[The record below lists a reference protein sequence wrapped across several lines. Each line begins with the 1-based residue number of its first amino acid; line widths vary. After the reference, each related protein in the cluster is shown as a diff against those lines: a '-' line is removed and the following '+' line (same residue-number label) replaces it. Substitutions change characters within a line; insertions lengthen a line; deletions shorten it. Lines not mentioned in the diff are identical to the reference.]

1 MNAIILAAGMGTRFK
16 DITKNN
22 HKALLPIGGIPNIER
37 TINYLK
43 EFGIKDI
50 TIVTGH
56 MSNLFSYLEN
66 KYNCKLIYNKH
77 YQRYNNIYS
86 LYCAL
91 NDFNDT
97 FVIDADVVLF
107 NNLFIESK
115 NSCYYTILR
124 PQSGDLEWVPITNS
138 EGRVCRI
145 DITNKKMPSMLG
157 ISYWTAEACKRIK
170 LEFEK
175 YLDENI
181 LLNPKLYWDNIPI
194 KLLDEIFVT
203 THIINS
209 NAAGEMDTVE
219 NYNEIC
225 SRIINRPYIFDV

>member
-22 HKALLPIGGIPNIER
+22 HKALLPIGGVPNIER
-37 TINYLK
+37 TINYLR

-50 TIVTGH
+50 SVVTGH
-56 MSNLFSYLEN
+56 MSKLFSYLEE
-66 KYNCKLIYNKH
+66 KYGCRLIYNEH
-77 YQRYNNIYS
+77 YQKYNNIYS

-91 NDFNDT
+91 EYFNDT
-97 FVIDADVVLF
+97 LVIDADVVLF

-124 PQSGDLEWVPITNS
+124 PQSKDLEWVPVTNS
-138 EGRVCRI
+138 EGRVTKI
-145 DITNKKMPSMLG
+145 DITNKHRPSMLG
-157 ISYWTAEACKRIK
+157 ISYWTSEACEHIK
-170 LEFEK
+170 LEFDK
-175 YLDENI
+175 YLDETI

-194 KLLDEIFVT
+194 KLLNEIFVT
-203 THIINS
+203 TYTIDS
-209 NAAGEMDTVE
+209 NEAGEMDTIE

-225 SRIINRPYIFDV
+225 ERI

>member
-22 HKALLPIGGIPNIER
+22 HKALLPIGGVPNIER
-37 TINYLK
+37 TINYLR

-50 TIVTGH
+50 SVVTGH
-56 MSNLFSYLEN
+56 MSELFSYLEE
-66 KYNCKLIYNKH
+66 KYECRLIYNEH
-77 YQRYNNIYS
+77 YQKYNNIYS

-91 NDFNDT
+91 EYFNDT
-97 FVIDADVVLF
+97 LVIDADVVLF

-124 PQSGDLEWVPITNS
+124 PQSKDLEWVPVTNS
-138 EGRVCRI
+138 EGRVTKI
-145 DITNKKMPSMLG
+145 DITNEHRPSMLG
-157 ISYWTAEACKRIK
+157 ISYWTPEACERIK

-175 YLDENI
+175 YLDETV
-181 LLNPKLYWDNIPI
+181 LLNPKLYWDDIPI
-194 KLLDEIFVT
+194 KLLNEIFVT

-209 NAAGEMDTVE
+209 NEAGEMDTIE
-219 NYNEIC
+219 NYTEIC
-225 SRIINRPYIFDV
+225 ERI